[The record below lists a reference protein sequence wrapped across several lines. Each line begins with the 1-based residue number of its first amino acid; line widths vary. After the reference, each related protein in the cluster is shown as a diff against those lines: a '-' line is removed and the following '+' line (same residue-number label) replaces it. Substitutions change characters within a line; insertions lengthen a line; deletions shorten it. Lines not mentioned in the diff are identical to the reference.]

1 MNDDSLQSTSTT
13 LHTASACTDRIKEEI
28 EKGNSASAVIILEQ
42 LINQGYL
49 LHASDIHINPTENA
63 ILVKMRVDGVLQIV
77 HTIPLHIHGEILTRL
92 KVLCS
97 LRTDEHQAAL
107 DGRLRHVCSDSQII
121 DIRVS
126 IMPLYY
132 GENAILRLLVNH
144 EKAFSFSTLGFS
156 KENEGKILVAMKKPY
171 GMILATGP
179 TGSGKTTTLYTLLSL
194 QNSTE
199 TSIVTIEDPIE
210 YAIKGVNQIQV
221 NPRTGLTFAHG
232 LRSILRQD
240 PNTIM
245 VGEVRDAETAGLAI
259 NIALTGHIVV
269 STLHTNDAAT
279 TLPRLLDMKIEPY
292 LIAST
297 VNIAIGQR
305 LVRRLCLSCKQKKVL
320 TPTEISALSNLIP
333 SNKVTNL
340 SNIYCA
346 VGCAECNQTGFL
358 GRIGIH
364 EVLVV
369 TPKIRTAI
377 LERLSAAKLR
387 TIAIEEGMIPLILD
401 GFKKVFDGVTT
412 VEEVLKINYE

>member
-1 MNDDSLQSTSTT
+1 MNDDSLQSTSPN
-13 LHTASACTDRIKEEI
+13 LCTASDCSERITAEV
-28 EKGNSASAVIILEQ
+28 EKGHNASVVVVLEQ
-42 LINQGYL
+42 LINQGYIL
-49 LHASDIHINPTENA
+49 RASDIHIDPTEED

-77 HTIPLHIHGEILTRL
+77 HSLPKKIHHELLSRL
-92 KVLCS
+92 KVLCG
-97 LRTDEHQAAL
+97 LRIDEHQAAQ
-107 DGRLRHVCSDSQII
+107 DGRLRQVCFDNNTI

-144 EKAFSFSTLGFS
+144 EKTFSLTALGFS
-156 KENEGKILVAMKKPY
+156 LENQQKILVAMKKPY

-194 QNSTE
+194 QNATE

-221 NPRTGLTFAHG
+221 NVRTGLTFAHG

-245 VGEVRDAETAGLAI
+245 VGEVRDAETAGLAV

-305 LVRRLCLSCKQKKVL
+305 LVRRLCSVCKKEKILS
-320 TPTEISALSNLIP
+320 TTEISELLHFVPKSSELSMV
-333 SNKVTNL
+333 KVYT
-340 SNIYCA
+340 A
-346 VGCAECNQTGFL
+346 VGCGECHQTGFN
-358 GRIGIH
+358 GRIGMH
-364 EVLVV
+364 EVLVI
-369 TPKIRTAI
+369 TPMIRTAI
-377 LERLSAAKLR
+377 LERSSAAKLR
-387 TIAIEEGMIPLILD
+387 AIAINEGMVPLIVD
-401 GFKKVFDGVTT
+401 GFKKVFEGITT
-412 VEEVLKINYE
+412 IEEVLKMNYE